1 MRRPHNPRA
10 TVPERRSAFDAMLV
24 SESGGVKEGERL
36 SVTERRAMTLQ
47 ASRTPNADSQT
58 VMKRWSDTDNLF
70 ATASTGEEEK
80 RAKSALAMLG
90 KETDIA
96 AATAVRSG
104 TAGGK
109 RVRRRWRKQE
119 NVSTNSR
126 PVSSLS
132 QGSCNSNLDT
142 ETVGEDVQQ
151 NLRNQ
156 GVEHTHSVASD
167 ARANPT
173 STVDVEYSSS
183 QLVDQKL
190 GTPAELVENME
201 TQSASV
207 IAVSNMH
214 TATTTHLYFAY
225 HLLRHLCST
234 QFLVMGLVH

>member
-1 MRRPHNPRA
+1 M
-10 TVPERRSAFDAMLV
+10 PERRSAFDPMLI

-58 VMKRWSDTDNLF
+58 VMKRWSNTDNLF
-70 ATASTGEEEK
+70 ATASTGEEKE

-90 KETDIA
+90 KETNTTST
-96 AATAVRSG
+96 TAVRSG
-104 TAGGK
+104 TTEGK

-119 NVSTNSR
+119 NVPTNTPGESR

-142 ETVGEDVQQ
+142 ERVGEDIQQ

-156 GVEHTHSVASD
+156 GD
-167 ARANPT
+167 ARASPA
-173 STVDVEYSSS
+173 STGDANYGSS
-183 QLVDQKL
+183 QFVDQKL
-190 GTPAELVENME
+190 GTPAKLVENME

-214 TATTTHLYFAY
+214 TVTTTHLYFAY